1 MFLCLGEYR
10 GIRRADVFLR
20 YVVSKCKE
28 QQKEM
33 AYRIYVT
40 ECLRIMTENTAKQS
54 GGSYINKPFA
64 DVIGNS
70 KPKDERTAEEIIA
83 DITKRA
89 GLEVI

>member
-1 MFLCLGEYR
+1 M
-10 GIRRADVFLR
+10 R
-20 YVVSKCKE
+20 YVVSKYKE

-40 ECLRIMTENTAKQS
+40 ECFRIMTENTAKQS

-83 DITKRA
+83 DISFRA

>member
-1 MFLCLGEYR
+1 M
-10 GIRRADVFLR
+10 R
-20 YVVSKCKE
+20 YVVSKYKE

-64 DVIGNS
+64 EVIGNN
-70 KPKDERTAEEIIA
+70 KPKDERTADEIIA
-83 DITKRA
+83 DISFRA

>member
-1 MFLCLGEYR
+1 M
-10 GIRRADVFLR
+10 R
-20 YVVSKCKE
+20 YVVSKYKE

-40 ECLRIMTENTAKQS
+40 ECLRLMTENTAKQSES

-64 DVIGNS
+64 DVIGDN

-83 DITKRA
+83 DISFRA

>member
-10 GIRRADVFLR
+10 GIKKANVFLR
-20 YVVSKCKE
+20 YVISKYKE

-33 AYRIYVT
+33 AYRTYVT
-40 ECLRIMTENTAKQS
+40 ECLRMITENTAKQS

-70 KPKDERTAEEIIA
+70 KPKDERTADEIIA
-83 DITKRA
+83 DISFRA

>member
-1 MFLCLGEYR
+1 M
-10 GIRRADVFLR
+10 R
-20 YVVSKCKE
+20 YAVSKYKE

-40 ECLRIMTENTAKQS
+40 ECLRLMTENTAKQSES

-70 KPKDERTAEEIIA
+70 KPKDERTADEIIA

>member
-1 MFLCLGEYR
+1 M
-10 GIRRADVFLR
+10 R
-20 YVVSKCKE
+20 YVISKYKD

-40 ECLRIMTENTAKQS
+40 ECLRMITENTAKQS

-64 DVIGNS
+64 DVIGNN

-83 DITKRA
+83 DISFRA

>member
-1 MFLCLGEYR
+1 M
-10 GIRRADVFLR
+10 R
-20 YVVSKCKE
+20 YVVSKYKE

-64 DVIGNS
+64 DVIGNN

>member
-1 MFLCLGEYR
+1 M
-10 GIRRADVFLR
+10 R
-20 YVVSKCKE
+20 YVVSKYKE

-40 ECLRIMTENTAKQS
+40 ECLRVITENTAKQG

-64 DVIGNS
+64 DVIGSN
-70 KPKDERTAEEIIA
+70 KPKDERTADEIIA